1 MSRVKELPAATE
13 LLMFPVWSAGLGW
26 AGLGW
31 AGLGWA
37 GLGWCKLQEVVGG
50 LMSEEADT
58 SR

>member
-31 AGLGWA
+31 AGLGW
-37 GLGWCKLQEVVGG
+37 CKLQEVVGG